1 MMEKRMSRYGIGPR
15 SFVPS
20 LIFAVAAWTATSK
33 WPGAFRLRWLPA
45 VVETVGMV
53 LIAAGLLL
61 WITGVITV
69 MRAYNRDQLVT
80 TGVFA
85 LVRHPVY
92 AAWITL
98 VFPGLALLL
107 RSWPMLLTP
116 LVAYA
121 IFKSLIHREDEYLEQ
136 RFGQPYRDYRS
147 RVNEVVPIPRFRDR
161 PQP

>member
-1 MMEKRMSRYGIGPR
+1 MERISRFGVGPKT
-15 SFVPS
+15 FVPS
-20 LIFAVAAWTATSK
+20 LIFAVVAWAATSA
-33 WPGAFRLRWLPA
+33 WPGAFRLRALPDLA
-45 VVETVGMV
+45 ETVGAV
-53 LIAAGLLL
+53 LTAAGLLL

-92 AAWITL
+92 AAWITM

-136 RFGQPYRDYRS
+136 RFGQPYRDYRR
-147 RVNEVVPIPRFRDR
+147 RVNEVIPIPRFRDR